1 MFVRYETNRWYRS
14 NSSSPRESF
23 YNASSRLSSET
34 VSSFCTLS
42 TSICDVSPGPKSKVR
57 PDRVNGSRHFILST
71 KQFSHSQNPFVKP
84 RQTRTTGEL
93 EEEEEEEEEDNEEG
107 SSGCLHGLVGKVE
120 KGGGINAKKKQ
131 NGENGE
137 GEKKVRR
144 EGGKKRERGEKS
156 RENKTELRPSCGG

>member
-34 VSSFCTLS
+34 VSSSCTLS
-42 TSICDVSPGPKSKVR
+42 TSICDVSPGPKSKVH

-84 RQTRTTGEL
+84 RQTRTTREL
-93 EEEEEEEEEDNEEG
+93 EEEEEEDNEEG
-107 SSGCLHGLVGKVE
+107 SSGCLRGLVGKVE
-120 KGGGINAKKKQ
+120 KDGGINAKKKRKRRKWRRREKGTKRGRKKEGTKREEQRKQ
-131 NGENGE
+131 NGI
-137 GEKKVRR
+137 
-144 EGGKKRERGEKS
+144 
-156 RENKTELRPSCGG
+156 TA

>member
-42 TSICDVSPGPKSKVR
+42 TSICDVSPGPKSKIR

-93 EEEEEEEEEDNEEG
+93 EEEEEEEDNEEG

-120 KGGGINAKKKQ
+120 KGGGINAKKKTKRRKWRRREEGTKRGRKKEGTRREEQRKQ
-131 NGENGE
+131 NGI
-137 GEKKVRR
+137 
-144 EGGKKRERGEKS
+144 
-156 RENKTELRPSCGG
+156 TA